1 LQPALLPLL
10 RIIEELTREIQFYD
24 RLVAKKGRDGVSGDP
39 GHPDDSRRR
48 LADRADV
55 RAGPCVTKLR
65 ELEDF
70 HF

>member
-1 LQPALLPLL
+1 MKEQLSKLNRL
-10 RIIEELTREIQFYD
+10 IETVCGVYSRVAR
-24 RLVAKKGRDGVSGDP
+24 RLGVDRDGVSGDP

-48 LADRADV
+48 LADRANV